1 MSNNIAEIKNKER
14 VINELMRF
22 IKKVLA
28 DPQICDK
35 AIAIARK
42 HMDQKDADHLIAEE
56 LSSLTSVKIPIE
68 FSEADKL
75 FLHVLKEVVKDEQAL
90 Y

>member
-1 MSNNIAEIKNKER
+1 MSNITEIKNKER

-22 IKKVLA
+22 IRKVLA
-28 DPQICDK
+28 DPSICEV
-35 AIAIARK
+35 ALSVARK
-42 HMDQKDADHLIAEE
+42 HIDKKDADQLIAEE

-68 FSEADKL
+68 FNEADKL
-75 FLHVLKEVVKDEQAL
+75 FLHVLKEVVRDEQAL